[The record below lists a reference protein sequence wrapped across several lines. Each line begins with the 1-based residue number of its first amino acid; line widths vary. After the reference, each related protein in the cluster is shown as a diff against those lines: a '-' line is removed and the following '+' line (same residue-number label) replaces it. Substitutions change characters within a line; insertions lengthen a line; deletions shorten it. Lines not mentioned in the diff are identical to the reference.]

1 MTKPP
6 PEFHQ
11 ESSVLTVIQSKAGSE
26 QPARPSAT
34 GEADLGVSLEV
45 TLQEVN
51 FWAYPE
57 GQRSEVRCACL
68 SSWMTQPSLT
78 TRTRS
83 DLGCSGWSQ
92 AGLVSAWV
100 VVSNHL
106 SGLGAGVGSGA
117 PWCPRPLWGS
127 TWELED
133 DATV

>member
-1 MTKPP
+1 MSPLSSLSFKAKP
-6 PEFHQ
+6 
-11 ESSVLTVIQSKAGSE
+11 ASE
-26 QPARPSAT
+26 QPVRPSVT

-45 TLQEVN
+45 TLQQVN

-92 AGLVSAWV
+92 AGLVSAWL
-100 VVSNHL
+100 VSL
-106 SGLGAGVGSGA
+106 
-117 PWCPRPLWGS
+117 
-127 TWELED
+127 
-133 DATV
+133 

>member
-6 PEFHQ
+6 REFHQ

-57 GQRSEVRCACL
+57 GQRSEVRGQVCML
-68 SSWMTQPSLT
+68 EQLDDSTLP
-78 TRTRS
+78 
-83 DLGCSGWSQ
+83 
-92 AGLVSAWV
+92 
-100 VVSNHL
+100 NHQD
-106 SGLGAGVGSGA
+106 
-117 PWCPRPLWGS
+117 PQ
-127 TWELED
+127 
-133 DATV
+133 